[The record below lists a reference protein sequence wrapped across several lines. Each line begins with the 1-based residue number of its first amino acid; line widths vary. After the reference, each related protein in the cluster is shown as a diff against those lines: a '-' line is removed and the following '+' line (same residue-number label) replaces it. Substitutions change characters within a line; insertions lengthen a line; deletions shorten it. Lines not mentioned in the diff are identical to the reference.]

1 MLNAGEMREGPDQ
14 RRCFCVLSSHGCSA
28 CAQVLRLRGSGLQ
41 VNERTPSC
49 RGRRG
54 GRAATGRF
62 WMATW
67 ADREACFHRCA
78 GLRVRLILIAFLM
91 LAGVSRRQYRGLL
104 IGIRSSVFA
113 LIGVR

>member
-14 RRCFCVLSSHGCSA
+14 RRCFSVLCSHGCSA
-28 CAQVLRLRGSGLQ
+28 YAQVLRLRGSGLQ

-54 GRAATGRF
+54 GRAARGRF

-67 ADREACFHRCA
+67 AHREAWFHRCA
-78 GLRVRLILIAFLM
+78 GLRVRLHLDPPGRVLNAGDCWETAFSETV
-91 LAGVSRRQYRGLL
+91 GKSKPEE
-104 IGIRSSVFA
+104 
-113 LIGVR
+113 